1 MTVVEA
7 QMTHRNDVPAAYE
20 PPALYDLG
28 TVHEQTLTYGCLF
41 NKQWGGSDGFTF
53 MGIDVPISNCSS

>member
-1 MTVVEA
+1 MTPR
-7 QMTHRNDVPAAYE
+7 HDVPESYE
-20 PPALYDLG
+20 APALYDLG

>member
-1 MTVVEA
+1 MTDMEA
-7 QMTHRNDVPAAYE
+7 QMTHRHDVPERYE

-28 TVHEQTLTYGCLF
+28 TVHEQTLTSGCLF

-53 MGIDVPISNCSS
+53 MGIDVPISSCSS

>member
-1 MTVVEA
+1 
-7 QMTHRNDVPAAYE
+7 MTHRHDVPERYE

-28 TVHEQTLTYGCLF
+28 TVHEQTLTSGCLF

-53 MGIDVPISNCSS
+53 MGIDVPISSCSS

>member
-1 MTVVEA
+1 MDA
-7 QMTHRNDVPAAYE
+7 QMTHRNDVPESYE
-20 PPALYDLG
+20 PPVLYDLG
-28 TVHEQTLTYGCLF
+28 TVHEQTLTHGCLF

>member
-1 MTVVEA
+1 MTPR
-7 QMTHRNDVPAAYE
+7 HDVPESYE
-20 PPALYDLG
+20 APALYDLG
-28 TVHEQTLTYGCLF
+28 TVHEQTLHGCLF